1 MNWVGRVGITSPP
14 YEGRDVAIVYATNDM
29 YIFNKKNFFSF
40 LFFIREW
47 EIRSIIDNHHVTRYY
62 Y

>member
-1 MNWVGRVGITSPP
+1 MNWAGRVGITSPP
-14 YEGRDVAIVYATNDM
+14 YEGRDVASVYATNDM

-47 EIRSIIDNHHVTRYY
+47 ESGV
-62 Y
+62 